1 MMSMSI
7 YHPAKA
13 HAHPTWTF
21 WALPFFGRWVRRH
34 FRDELLPGTM
44 FEGHLYHHAPAQNDT
59 KCCQCEFR
67 WITIATNIY
76 QLKRHEST
84 PILHDR
90 AGLVQFVRKKD
101 ITHFKKLDLQVSMHP
116 LCGWEILWR
125 MKTCWMWLCGKI
137 VLQSSGVACQF
148 SAIFGHQTLGVPWR
162 FSSVI
167 SRESG

>member
-1 MMSMSI
+1 MSI

-67 WITIATNIY
+67 
-76 QLKRHEST
+76 
-84 PILHDR
+84 
-90 AGLVQFVRKKD
+90 
-101 ITHFKKLDLQVSMHP
+101 
-116 LCGWEILWR
+116 
-125 MKTCWMWLCGKI
+125 
-137 VLQSSGVACQF
+137 
-148 SAIFGHQTLGVPWR
+148 
-162 FSSVI
+162 
-167 SRESG
+167 